1 MVNHLQ
7 DRVLMTDDEAPA
19 VETEPDSAF
28 FKQQLL
34 AVSPHLRA
42 FARGLTG
49 RAAQADDLV
58 QDTLMKAWASRA
70 QFQPGTNFKA
80 WCFVILR
87 NTFSSAMRRE
97 KFVGE
102 WDDAVAERILS
113 APATQANGLHLEDLQ
128 RALLELPT
136 DQREAVL
143 LVGAGGMS
151 YEDAAV
157 ACQCAVGTIKS
168 RVSRARAMLDKL
180 TAYGG
185 LVATRQDV
193 SSENALADIMK
204 STERL
209 MARTGQKTS

>member
-1 MVNHLQ
+1 
-7 DRVLMTDDEAPA
+7 MTMMENNVPSVAHVVDE
-19 VETEPDSAF
+19 VV

-34 AVSPHLRA
+34 SVIPHLRA

-58 QDTLMKAWASRA
+58 QDTLLKAWAARV

-102 WDDAVAERILS
+102 WDDAVAERLLS
-113 APATQANGLHLEDLQ
+113 APATQANGMHLEDLQ

-136 DQREAVL
+136 EQREAVL
-143 LVGAGGMS
+143 LVGASGMS
-151 YEDAAV
+151 YEDAA
-157 ACQCAVGTIKS
+157 AICQCAIGTIKS
-168 RVSRARAMLDKL
+168 RVSRARTALDKL
-180 TAYGG
+180 MQNGG
-185 LVATRQDV
+185 MSATRRDV
-193 SSENALADIMK
+193 TSENALATIMLAA
-204 STERL
+204 ERL
-209 MARTGQKTS
+209 AQR

>member
-1 MVNHLQ
+1 
-7 DRVLMTDDEAPA
+7 MTGHDTIPLGVEGGEA
-19 VETEPDSAF
+19 S
-28 FKQQLL
+28 FKQHLL

-58 QDTLMKAWASRA
+58 QDTLMKAWAARA

-102 WDDAVAERILS
+102 WDDVVAERILC

-128 RALLELPT
+128 RALLQLPT

-151 YEDAAV
+151 YEDAAAV
-157 ACQCAVGTIKS
+157 CQCAIGTIKS

-180 TAYGG
+180 ITHGG
-185 LVATRQDV
+185 LAATRQDV
-193 SSENALADIMK
+193 SSENALSDIMK
-204 STERL
+204 STEKL
-209 MARTGQKTS
+209 MARATPAFTKSS

>member
-1 MVNHLQ
+1 
-7 DRVLMTDDEAPA
+7 MTMMENNVPSVAHVVDE
-19 VETEPDSAF
+19 VV

-34 AVSPHLRA
+34 SVIPHLRA

-58 QDTLMKAWASRA
+58 QDTLLKAWAARV

-102 WDDAVAERILS
+102 WDDAVAERLLS
-113 APATQANGLHLEDLQ
+113 APATQANGMHLEDLQ

-136 DQREAVL
+136 EQREAVL
-143 LVGAGGMS
+143 LVGASGMS
-151 YEDAAV
+151 YEDAA
-157 ACQCAVGTIKS
+157 AICQCAIGTIKS
-168 RVSRARAMLDKL
+168 RVSRARTALDKL
-180 TAYGG
+180 MQNGG
-185 LVATRQDV
+185 MSATRRDV
-193 SSENALADIMK
+193 TSENALATIMQAA
-204 STERL
+204 ERL
-209 MARTGQKTS
+209 AQR

>member
-1 MVNHLQ
+1 MIENETVIPEF
-7 DRVLMTDDEAPA
+7 DRGE
-19 VETEPDSAF
+19 AF

-49 RAAQADDLV
+49 RPAQADDLV
-58 QDTLMKAWASRA
+58 QDTLMKAWASRT
-70 QFQPGTNFKA
+70 QFQPGSNFKA

-87 NTFSSAMRRE
+87 NTFSSAMRRQ

-157 ACQCAVGTIKS
+157 ACQCAIGTIKS
-168 RVSRARAMLDKL
+168 RVSRGRAMLDKL
-180 TAYGG
+180 ITHGG
-185 LVATRQDV
+185 LSATRQDV
-193 SSENALADIMK
+193 SSENALSDIMK

-209 MARTGQKTS
+209 MARSALPTTKLT

>member
-1 MVNHLQ
+1 MMIKNETVSTKHHP
-7 DRVLMTDDEAPA
+7 DEI
-19 VETEPDSAF
+19 F
-28 FKQQLL
+28 FQQQLI

-49 RAAQADDLV
+49 RSSQADDLV
-58 QDTLMKAWASRA
+58 QETLLKAWASRT
-70 QFQPGTNFKA
+70 QFQTGTNFKA

-87 NTFSSAMRRE
+87 NTFSSSMRRQ

-102 WDDAVAERILS
+102 WDDAVAERVLS

-143 LVGAGGMS
+143 LVGAGGMT

-168 RVSRARAMLDKL
+168 RVSRARATLDKL
-180 TAYGG
+180 TTQGG
-185 LVATRQDV
+185 LSATRQDV
-193 SSENALADIMK
+193 SSENALSDIMK
-204 STERL
+204 STEQL
-209 MARTGQKTS
+209 IARSTASETKIA